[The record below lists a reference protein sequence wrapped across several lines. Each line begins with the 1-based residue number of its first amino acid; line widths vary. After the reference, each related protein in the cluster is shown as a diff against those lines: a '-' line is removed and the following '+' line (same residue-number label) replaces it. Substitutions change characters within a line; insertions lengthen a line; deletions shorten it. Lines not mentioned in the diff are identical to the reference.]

1 MSDEVLTPQYN
12 PLDEDVKLTDAS
24 RDLSTER
31 ERKELRAR
39 SLTHRR
45 SQGLALSKVAVGI
58 RSEEPMPY
66 DLRTSPSATG
76 TIPPPKRLPISSIA
90 VTSTGTQPAL

>member
-1 MSDEVLTPQYN
+1 M
-12 PLDEDVKLTDAS
+12 KLTDALS
-24 RDLSTER
+24 DLSTER

-58 RSEEPMPY
+58 RSEELCPTDPANLSFSY
-66 DLRTSPSATG
+66 GHT
-76 TIPPPKRLPISSIA
+76 PPPKRPP
-90 VTSTGTQPAL
+90 T